1 MGQPVRKVIKESHP
15 DINIKPFY
23 TLIVDGNN
31 LLRMCFRDDK
41 VNSNGVHY
49 GGVFQFLLQLKI
61 MLMKKDYDYIYVTF
75 DDSNSGMLRYKIYN
89 DYKANRDKTY
99 SDYSSDELSDYQKA
113 FDEKLKKMQNYYFK
127 GRKDR
132 KNDIKVNE
140 REYIDKFKIKE
151 ISESVMLSTFG
162 EERGK
167 KLIKTAEKEI
177 TDENF
182 QREREILMKY
192 FNELYIRWI
201 FHDTV
206 EGDDF
211 IAYYVQHKKPEERIV
226 IMSSDQDL
234 TQLISDTVCVYD
246 HSIDKYLSKDN
257 IIKFKGIPVENVVIE
272 KIMCGDTS
280 DNIKNISGVS
290 KERLHELIPE
300 IEKRPVTIEEI
311 KERAQKCID
320 ERIADKKKPLKWHEN
335 IVNGVCNGNYDGD
348 FYEINRKIIDLSHP
362 LLTEDA
368 VEEIESMMYAPQDP
382 EGRSFSNLYQYMID
396 DGIDE
401 LKSETKFAS
410 FFEQFKV
417 LADKEKKRYEKE
429 ITGKD

>member
-1 MGQPVRKVIKESHP
+1 MGQPVRKTIKETHP

-23 TLIVDGNN
+23 TLLVDGNN
-31 LLRMCFRDDK
+31 LLRICFRDEK
-41 VNSNGVHY
+41 INSKGIHY

-61 MLMKKDYDYIYVTF
+61 MLMKKDFDYIYVTF
-75 DDSNSGMLRYKIYN
+75 DNHNSGVLRYKIYN

-99 SDYSSDELSDYQKA
+99 SDYSYEELSDYQKA

-127 GRKDR
+127 GRKDK

-140 REYIDKFKIKE
+140 REYIDKFKVKE
-151 ISESVMLSTFG
+151 VSENIIFSVFG

-182 QREREILMKY
+182 ARERDILLKY

-201 FHDTV
+201 FHETV

-246 HSIDKYLSKDN
+246 HSIDKFISKDN
-257 IIKFKGIPVENVVIE
+257 IIKLKGIPVENVLIE
-272 KIMCGDTS
+272 KIFCGDTS

-290 KERLHELIPE
+290 KARLHELIPE
-300 IEKRPVTIEEI
+300 IEKRPITIEEV

-320 ERIADKKKPLKWHEN
+320 ERIAQKKKPLKWHEN
-335 IVNGVCNGNYDGD
+335 IVNGVCNGNYNGD
-348 FYEINRKIIDLSHP
+348 FYEINKKIIDLSNP
-362 LLTEDA
+362 LLTDDA
-368 VEEIESMMYAPQDP
+368 IEEIDSMMYNVQDI
-382 EGRSFSNLYQYMID
+382 EGRSFANLYNYIVE

-401 LKSETKFAS
+401 LKNESKFAS
-410 FFEQFKV
+410 FFEQFKI
-417 LADKEKKRYEKE
+417 LADKEIKRYKKE
-429 ITGKD
+429 FLDF